1 MNTWRNQI
9 RERVRVLF
17 PVQREERGTLESAA
31 GVPSLKYLA
40 SMMNLSSTASA
51 FDEDKELMQ
60 LLQDR
65 MLLMFFH
72 PSALHPKDIARYI
85 HDCMR
90 ACEEMNA
97 HAGAWPPPNMPEPP
111 VESAMLIFAKKI
123 ATHDIDR
130 IARLVPLDGTSWAF
144 RMRATSSSLRRPND
158 DRSSPI
164 LVIDTSSPELPPL
177 ARWALSAPGEDEA
190 LEDVLEDETLPADMR
205 ERIVAYAA
213 ARLNAEV
220 TRRVLSQV
228 SPRSTMGGAQSA
240 PRRN

>member
-40 SMMNLSSTASA
+40 SMMNLSSAASA

-60 LLQDR
+60 LLQGR

-97 HAGAWPPPNMPEPP
+97 HANTWPPPNIPEPP
-111 VESAMLIFAKKI
+111 VESAMLIFAREI

-144 RMRATSSSLRRPND
+144 RMRATSSSRRRSND
-158 DRSSPI
+158 ARSSPI

-177 ARWALSAPGEDEA
+177 ARWVLSASGEDGPM
-190 LEDVLEDETLPADMR
+190 EDVLGDETLPADMR
-205 ERIVAYAA
+205 ERIVVYAA

-220 TRRVLSQV
+220 TRRMLSPV
-228 SPRSTMGGAQSA
+228 SPRSMSGAQSA